1 MRTLSASLAI
11 ALVAVGLALAGA
23 AARAADA
30 APAAID
36 ETPLPVELAPAFP
49 GLRWTGWE
57 ADRDGAPR
65 VFRPILLTHPGDS
78 SGRIVV
84 AEQCGR
90 VHVFRPGDTET
101 GVFLDL
107 RDKVHCDDRDVEEGF
122 LGLAF
127 HPRFRENGECFVHY
141 TAADAPHTMVVER
154 YRVSADDPDRADPAS
169 AGEILRI
176 PHPAGNH
183 KAGTICF
190 GPDGFLYVACGD
202 GGNQQDPRGNG
213 QNLQSPLGKIL
224 RIDVDRR
231 EGDRAYAIPPDN
243 PFVEVLRANESRP
256 TCPRG
261 VRAEIWAYGLR
272 NVWRMSF
279 DRLTG
284 RLWIADV
291 GEDRWEE
298 INLGRKGANYG
309 WNLREGREPYSP
321 VSTATGPGFDDP
333 VWQYDH
339 DAGRSITGGHVYRG
353 TALPQL
359 AGHYLYAD
367 YVSGRVWGL
376 LWDDVAGR
384 VTANRP
390 IERAGGEGLPVISFG
405 EDQAGEVY
413 ACVLAADG
421 RGILA
426 FTPRRQPSD
435 SSRATA
441 SASSPAGSAAS
452 TASSP
457 NQPR

>member
-1 MRTLSASLAI
+1 MIDRRHRCLVCI
-11 ALVAVGLALAGA
+11 ALSILSITPL
-23 AARAADA
+23 RADR
-30 APAAID
+30 PDEID
-36 ETPLPVELAPAFP
+36 ETPLPVVAVPAFP
-49 GLRWTGWE
+49 DLVWTGWQAE
-57 ADRDGAPR
+57 VDGAPR
-65 VFRPILLTHPGDS
+65 PFRPILLTHPGDS

-90 VHVFRPGDTET
+90 IHIFRPGATAT

-141 TAADAPHTMVVER
+141 TAVDAPHTMVVAR
-154 YRVSADDPDRADPAS
+154 YRVLRDDPDRVDPDS
-169 AGEILRI
+169 AEEILRVA
-176 PHPAGNH
+176 HPAGNH
-183 KAGTICF
+183 KAGTIAF

-213 QNLQSPLGKIL
+213 QNLQTLLGKIL

-243 PFVEVLRANESRP
+243 PFVTALEANRSRP

-261 VRAEIWAYGLR
+261 VRPEIWAYGLR

-298 INLGRKGANYG
+298 INLGRAGGNYG
-309 WNLREGREPYSP
+309 WNLREGNEPYTP
-321 VSTATGPGFDDP
+321 TTTATAPGFEDP

-339 DAGRSITGGHVYRG
+339 DAGKSITGGHVYRG
-353 TALPQL
+353 RRLPEL
-359 AGHYLYAD
+359 AGRYLYAD
-367 YVSGRVWGL
+367 YVSGRMWAL
-376 LWDDVAGR
+376 RYDDVDR
-384 VTANRP
+384 HVTGNRS
-390 IERAGGEGLPVISFG
+390 ISRDGETLPVVSFG
-405 EDQAGEVY
+405 EDEAGEVY
-413 ACVLAADG
+413 ALVLAPDG
-421 RGILA
+421 RGIRT
-426 FTPRRQPSD
+426 FVRSEGQPD
-435 SSRATA
+435 ASSEATA
-441 SASSPAGSAAS
+441 AAISAAAPRAS
-452 TASSP
+452 TASSA
-457 NQPR
+457 NHPR